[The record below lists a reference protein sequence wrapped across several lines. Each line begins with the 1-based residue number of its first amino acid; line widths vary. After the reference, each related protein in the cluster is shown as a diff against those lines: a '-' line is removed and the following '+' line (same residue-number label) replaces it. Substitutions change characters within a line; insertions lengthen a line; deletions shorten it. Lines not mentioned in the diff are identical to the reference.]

1 MRIISNNVAGDK
13 YEFTKLNQDNEIYE
27 YESDEEQSPAP
38 LRRANNKIM
47 PGIIQIQDVDASYV
61 SDEDIQIG
69 GGDKPVKVDNYST
82 EEDQFDT
89 ESTLLEKAE
98 KKQKEDEKRAN
109 MIQIVNDRI
118 KAREEKEKR

>member
-1 MRIISNNVAGDK
+1 
-13 YEFTKLNQDNEIYE
+13 
-27 YESDEEQSPAP
+27 
-38 LRRANNKIM
+38 M

-69 GGDKPVKVDNYST
+69 GGDQPVKVDNYST